1 MKGCTG
7 MIAVAGALGLVF
19 AAVGEEPKVPS
30 ATHVEIRCPLPGT
43 SVVRSVVKDGSRV
56 KKGDVLLTFDDS
68 KIRAEVERL
77 RVEAS
82 TAEAEAVAAKASL
95 QLAES
100 QSEEVGVAEAAL
112 KVAELRRRCC
122 SPRFELELK
131 LLEVQIEVAKKSL
144 ALSKRRYEK
153 VFARQRATG
162 SGDVE
167 AAELEIVKTQAELET
182 AMTKRELLKLMHA
195 LNEAE
200 LELALKRMQLDLA
213 KTKCTVAEELETAK
227 AALRAREQTRQLR
240 QARLKR
246 VADLLEQCT
255 VRAPQDGTV
264 RYLRRGGMSKGASV
278 RQGQPL
284 LIFTGE
290 NHAGEDRE

>member
-1 MKGCTG
+1 MKGCTW
-7 MIAVAGALGLVF
+7 MVAAAGALGLVF

-30 ATHVEIRCPLPGT
+30 AGHVEIRCPLPGT
-43 SVVRSVVKDGSRV
+43 SVVRSAVKDGSRV
-56 KKGDVLLTFDDS
+56 KKGDVLLSFDDA

-77 RVEAS
+77 KVEVS
-82 TAEAEAVAAKASL
+82 SAEADAVAAKASL

-100 QSEEVGVAEAAL
+100 HSEEVGVAEAAL

-131 LLEVQIEVAKKSL
+131 LLEVQIELAKKSL
-144 ALSKRRYEK
+144 VLSKRRYEK

-167 AAELEIVKTQAELET
+167 AAELEIVKVQAELET

-200 LELALKRMQLDLA
+200 LELALKRMQLGLA
-213 KTKCTVAEELETAK
+213 KTKSTMAEELETAK
-227 AALRAREQTRQLR
+227 AALRAREQTLQLE

-246 VADLLEQCT
+246 VADLSQQCT

-264 RYLRRGGMSKGASV
+264 RYLRRGGMNKGVSV

-284 LIFTGE
+284 LILTGE
-290 NHAGEDRE
+290 NHAGEDQE